1 MHFQV
6 PLDRW
11 GVRLFQISGPLY
23 LKLFLSTQIYIGRF
37 KKLKPSAHVVS
48 IVLLL
53 LKKIVGLSFDITI
66 VNSLHKSRLI
76 TLFYICRKM
85 LPVGP
90 SSTLLS
96 LFNSGG
102 RLNMVLAALACILF
116 VLSINKAGEQFL
128 FPRQR

>member
-6 PLDRW
+6 PLDLW
-11 GVRLFQISGPLY
+11 GVRRLQISGPLY

-37 KKLKPSAHVVS
+37 KKLNPSAHVVS

-66 VNSLHKSRLI
+66 VYSMHKSRLI
-76 TLFYICRKM
+76 TFFYICRKM

-90 SSTLLS
+90 RSTLL
-96 LFNSGG
+96 
-102 RLNMVLAALACILF
+102 VI
-116 VLSINKAGEQFL
+116 
-128 FPRQR
+128 

>member
-1 MHFQV
+1 MQV

-11 GVRLFQISGPLY
+11 GVRLFQTSGPLY

-66 VNSLHKSRLI
+66 VYSMRKSRFI
-76 TLFYICRKM
+76 TFFYICTTM
-85 LPVGP
+85 LPVG
-90 SSTLLS
+90 SRSTLL
-96 LFNSGG
+96 
-102 RLNMVLAALACILF
+102 VI
-116 VLSINKAGEQFL
+116 
-128 FPRQR
+128 